1 MSGTAPHARKP
12 APRRRGAP
20 RATAARESSSGP
32 AAAPDTRSPRG
43 LPRALRRGATALAGI
58 AIAAAALAAEPAARA
73 DTITNN
79 HYSLDFFQGASLA
92 PIRVIGIGGAYAG
105 VADGISGFVANAASP
120 ALRDSSSTA
129 WVELDAGVSLSLPL
143 VLFERA
149 DFDNSGKIDQ
159 AYTDFIYLAAGGLLQ
174 LGPFGTGF
182 IADVQRYTLR
192 SGGVRTDVN
201 IGRAHVLGAWSFLG
215 GQLMVGGGARIGG
228 MFLQTPDAQFTML
241 GVAPEVGFLVR
252 PDWKSFRVG
261 ATFRFPVDAGEL
273 GSPQLR
279 IDKGGIRRAGGLV
292 LPDHV
297 VWPWELEVG
306 LAVQVGPR
314 PLNPQ
319 WINPHDQEAELAT
332 LQGIERRRREAARAL
347 ELAGVADA
355 SERRLRAKEHEEAR
369 AREAEDDRRSFA
381 KTAKQLQ
388 KERQARYLNWPR
400 EMLLVTAELLVTGD
414 VPRGVGLEGF
424 LGQGAT
430 PGNAPPGSVVG
441 SSGSEV
447 NFSPRFGIETE
458 PIPGL
463 VHTRFGSYYEPRR
476 LKLSGSDITAGV
488 GRQHF
493 TFGADLR
500 VLTTTFWG
508 LVPEITYTL
517 QASVDI
523 APRYESFSVG
533 IGNWK

>member
-1 MSGTAPHARKP
+1 MLSPRAVRGEPLLDARGCGARDRSLPPRPLTGP
-12 APRRRGAP
+12 ATLAKTWARRGLAVALGCVALADGP
-20 RATAARESSSGP
+20 RAAADPIQDNRY
-32 AAAPDTRSPRG
+32 A
-43 LPRALRRGATALAGI
+43 
-58 AIAAAALAAEPAARA
+58 
-73 DTITNN
+73 
-79 HYSLDFFQGASLA
+79 LDFFQGASLA

-105 VADGISGFVANAASP
+105 VAEGISGFVANAASP
-120 ALRDSSSTA
+120 ALRDNSSSQ
-129 WVELDAGVSLSLPL
+129 WVELDAAVSLSLPL

-159 AYTDFIYLAAGGLLQ
+159 SYTDFIYVAAGGLLQ
-174 LGPFGTGF
+174 FGPFGTGF
-182 IADVQRYTLR
+182 IADVQRYTLT
-192 SGGVRTDVN
+192 SGGVKTDVN
-201 IGRAHVLGAWSFLG
+201 IFRSHVLAAWAFLG

-228 MFLQTPDAQFTML
+228 MLLQTPDAEYSML
-241 GVAPEVGFLVR
+241 GVAPEFGFLIR
-252 PDWKSFRVG
+252 PDWKSFRIG
-261 ATFRFPVDAGEL
+261 GTFRLPVDAGEL
-273 GSPQLR
+273 GSPQVR
-279 IDKGGIRRAGGLV
+279 VGDDGVRRAGGLV
-292 LPDHV
+292 LPERV

-319 WINPHDQEAELAT
+319 WINPHDQEAQLRKVQAAEK
-332 LQGIERRRREAARAL
+332 RRRETARAM
-347 ELAGVADA
+347 ELSTITDA

-369 AREAEDDRRSFA
+369 AREADEDERAFA
-381 KTAKQLQ
+381 KSRKQLQ
-388 KERQARYLNWPR
+388 KERQARYWNWPR
-400 EMLLVTAELLVTGD
+400 EMLLVTAELLVTGN
-414 VPRGVGLEGF
+414 VARGVGLEGF
-424 LGQGAT
+424 LGQRSLTGGST
-430 PGNAPPGSVVG
+430 PGAEVG
-441 SSGSEV
+441 SSGGEV

-463 VHTRFGSYYEPRR
+463 VHTRLGSYYEPRR
-476 LKLSGSDITAGV
+476 LNLTGEGITGGV

>member
-1 MSGTAPHARKP
+1 MSGTSPPPPKSEAPSREDA
-12 APRRRGAP
+12 RRRSAGRRRSIPLAVGAFAFGAATLGAP
-20 RATAARESSSGP
+20 
-32 AAAPDTRSPRG
+32 
-43 LPRALRRGATALAGI
+43 ALAS
-58 AIAAAALAAEPAARA
+58 A
-73 DTITNN
+73 DITTNN
-79 HYSLDFFQGASLA
+79 YSLDFFQGPSLA

-105 VADGISGFVANAASP
+105 VADGISGFVANASAP
-120 ALRDSSSTA
+120 ALRDPSSSK
-129 WVELDAGVSLSLPL
+129 WVELDAAVSMSLPL
-143 VLFERA
+143 VLFERS

-159 AYTDFIYLAAGGLLQ
+159 SYTDFIYLAAGGLLQ
-174 LGPFGTGF
+174 LGPFGAGF
-182 IADVQRYTLR
+182 IAEAQRYTLR

-215 GQLMVGGGARIGG
+215 GQLMIGGGARIGG
-228 MFLQTPDAQFTML
+228 MLLETPDAQFTML
-241 GVAPEVGFLVR
+241 GAAPEFGFLIR
-252 PDWKSFRVG
+252 PDWKSFRIG
-261 ATFRFPVDAGEL
+261 ATFRMPVDAGAL
-273 GSPQLR
+273 GSPQVRVDANGL
-279 IDKGGIRRAGGLV
+279 RRAGGLV

-314 PLNPQ
+314 PLNPA
-319 WINPHDQEAELAT
+319 WINPHDHEAELRA
-332 LQGIERRRREAARAL
+332 LQEAERRRRETARMI
-347 ELAGVADA
+347 ELASITDA
-355 SERRLRAKEHEEAR
+355 TERRLRAKEHEEAR
-369 AREAEDDRRSFA
+369 AREAEDDRRAFE

-388 KERQARYLNWPR
+388 KERQARYWNWPR
-400 EMLLVTAELLVTGD
+400 EMLLVTAELLVIGD
-414 VPRGVGLEGF
+414 VQRGVGLEGF
-424 LGQGAT
+424 LGQGSFSAST
-430 PGNAPPGSVVG
+430 LAGASIG
-441 SSGSEV
+441 SSGGDV

-463 VHTRFGSYYEPRR
+463 VHTRLGSYYEPRR
-476 LKLSGSDITAGV
+476 LRQTSDTSGTEGV

>member
-1 MSGTAPHARKP
+1 M
-12 APRRRGAP
+12 RRDP
-20 RATAARESSSGP
+20 I
-32 AAAPDTRSPRG
+32 
-43 LPRALRRGATALAGI
+43 LALALGC
-58 AIAAAALAAEPAARA
+58 AVLAGSSAASA
-73 DTITNN
+73 DITTNR
-79 HYSLDFFQGASLA
+79 YSLDFFQGPSLS

-120 ALRDSSSTA
+120 ALRDSSSTK
-129 WVELDAGVSLSLPL
+129 WVELDAAVSMSLPL

-159 AYTDFIYLAAGGLLQ
+159 SYTDFIYLAAGGLIQ
-174 LGPFGTGF
+174 AGPFGTGF
-182 IADVQRYTLR
+182 IAEAQRYTLR

-201 IGRAHVLGAWSFLG
+201 IARAHILAAWSFFG
-215 GQLMVGGGARIGG
+215 GQLMIGGGARIGG
-228 MFLQTPDAQFTML
+228 MLLETPDAQFSML
-241 GVAPEVGFLVR
+241 GAAPEFGFLLR
-252 PDWKSFRVG
+252 PDWKSFRIG
-261 ATFRFPVDAGEL
+261 ATFRMPVDAGEL
-273 GSPQLR
+273 GSPQVR
-279 IDKGGIRRAGGLV
+279 IDERGLRRAGGLV

-319 WINPHDQEAELAT
+319 WINPHDQEAELRE
-332 LQGIERRRREAARAL
+332 LQAGERRRRESARML
-347 ELAGVADA
+347 ELATITDP

-369 AREAEDDRRSFA
+369 AREAEDDRRTFE
-381 KTAKQLQ
+381 KTAKQLM
-388 KERQARYLNWPR
+388 KERQARYWNWPR

-414 VPRGVGLEGF
+414 VRRGVGLEGF
-424 LGQGAT
+424 LGQGS
-430 PGNAPPGSVVG
+430 PNGNSLAGAAIG
-441 SSGSEV
+441 SSGADV

-463 VHTRFGSYYEPRR
+463 VHTRLGSYYEPRR
-476 LKLSGSDITAGV
+476 LQQTADASGTEGV

>member
-1 MSGTAPHARKP
+1 MTGSAPSARIS
-12 APRRRGAP
+12 ALFAAATFAFAFAAAP
-20 RATAARESSSGP
+20 RAEAQEP
-32 AAAPDTRSPRG
+32 
-43 LPRALRRGATALAGI
+43 I
-58 AIAAAALAAEPAARA
+58 ASNR
-73 DTITNN
+73 
-79 HYSLDFFQGASLA
+79 YSLDFFQGASLA

-105 VADGISGFVANAASP
+105 VADGISGFVSNASSP
-120 ALRDSSSTA
+120 ALRDPSSSK
-129 WVELDAGVSLSLPL
+129 WVELDAAVSLSLPL
-143 VLFERA
+143 VLFERS
-149 DFDNSGKIDQ
+149 DFDNSGRIDQ
-159 AYTDFIYLAAGGLLQ
+159 SYTDFIYVATGGLLQ
-174 LGPFGTGF
+174 LGPFGAGF
-182 IADVQRYTLR
+182 IADAQRYTLT

-201 IGRAHVLGAWSFLG
+201 IARAHVLAAWSFFG
-215 GQLMVGGGARIGG
+215 GQLHLGAGARIGG
-228 MFLQTPDAQFTML
+228 MLLQTADTELTML
-241 GVAPEVGFLVR
+241 GAAPELGFLIR
-252 PDWKSFRVG
+252 PDWKSFRIG
-261 ATFRFPVDAGEL
+261 ATFRMPVEAGEL

-279 IDKGGIRRAGGLV
+279 VDNGVRKAGGFI
-292 LPDHV
+292 LPERV

-306 LAVQVGPR
+306 IAVQVGPR
-314 PLNPQ
+314 PFNPQ
-319 WINPHDQEAELAT
+319 WINPHDQEAQYRA
-332 LQGIERRRREAARAL
+332 LQDLERRRREAARAL
-347 ELAGVADA
+347 ELSNLSDA
-355 SERRLRAKEHEEAR
+355 TERRLRAKEHEEAR
-369 AREAEDDRRSFA
+369 AREAVEDERAFEKA
-381 KTAKQLQ
+381 ANALQ
-388 KERQARYLNWPR
+388 KERQARYANWPR

-424 LGQGAT
+424 LGQNTAVGT
-430 PGNAPPGSVVG
+430 PGAIVG
-441 SSGSEV
+441 SSGGEV

-476 LKLSGSDITAGV
+476 LAPSETDGAIGV

>member
-1 MSGTAPHARKP
+1 MSGKALVAKKSAARLSSIVGF
-12 APRRRGAP
+12 AAAC
-20 RATAARESSSGP
+20 ATAAIP
-32 AAAPDTRSPRG
+32 ASAS
-43 LPRALRRGATALAGI
+43 
-58 AIAAAALAAEPAARA
+58 A
-73 DTITNN
+73 DPIRDNR
-79 HYSLDFFQGASLA
+79 YALDFFQGPSLA
-92 PIRVIGIGGAYAG
+92 PIRVIGLGGAYAA
-105 VADGISGFVANAASP
+105 VAEGISGFVANAASP
-120 ALRDSSSTA
+120 ALRDPSSSK
-129 WVELDAGVSLSLPL
+129 WVELDAAVSMSLPL

-159 AYTDFIYLAAGGLLQ
+159 SYTDFVYLAAGGLVQ
-174 LGPFGTGF
+174 FGPFGSGF
-182 IADVQRYTLR
+182 IAEAQRYTLT
-192 SGGVRTDVN
+192 SGGVQTEVN
-201 IGRAHVLGAWSFLG
+201 IGRAHILAGWSFLG
-215 GQLMVGGGARIGG
+215 GQLMLGGGVRVGG
-228 MFLQTPDAQFTML
+228 MFLKTPDADLTML
-241 GVAPEVGFLVR
+241 GVAPEFGFLIR
-252 PDWKSFRVG
+252 PDWKSFRIG
-261 ATFRFPVDAGEL
+261 ATFRMPVDAGSL
-273 GSPQLR
+273 DSAQLR
-279 IDKGGIRRAGGLV
+279 VDKAGVKRAGGLI
-292 LPDHV
+292 LPDQV

-319 WINPHDQEAELAT
+319 WINPHDQERQLEQ
-332 LQGIERRRREAARAL
+332 LQEMERQRRETARLL

-369 AREAEDDRRSFA
+369 TREAEDDRRAFE
-381 KTAKQLQ
+381 KTSKQLQ
-388 KERQARYLNWPR
+388 KERQARYWNWPR
-400 EMLLVTAELLVTGD
+400 EMLLVTAELLVIGN
-414 VPRGVGLEGF
+414 VERGVGLEGF
-424 LGQGAT
+424 LGQRSLAVGGLPGAQ
-430 PGNAPPGSVVG
+430 VG
-441 SSGSEV
+441 SSGGEV

-463 VHTRFGSYYEPRR
+463 VHTRLGSYYEPRR
-476 LKLSGSDITAGV
+476 LKLTGGTGITEGV

>member
-1 MSGTAPHARKP
+1 MFSLAFALGVSVLS
-12 APRRRGAP
+12 
-20 RATAARESSSGP
+20 REAVSDP
-32 AAAPDTRSPRG
+32 IRDNR
-43 LPRALRRGATALAGI
+43 
-58 AIAAAALAAEPAARA
+58 
-73 DTITNN
+73 
-79 HYSLDFFQGASLA
+79 YSLDVFQGASLA
-92 PIRVIGIGGAYAG
+92 PIRVIGMGGAYAG
-105 VADGISGFVANAASP
+105 VAEGISGFVANSASP
-120 ALRDSSSTA
+120 ALRDNSSSQ
-129 WVELDAGVSLSLPL
+129 WVELDAAVSLSLPL

-159 AYTDFIYLAAGGLLQ
+159 SYTDFIYVAAGGLLQ
-174 LGPFGTGF
+174 FGAFGTGF
-182 IADVQRYTLR
+182 IADAQRYSLS
-192 SGGVRTDVN
+192 SGGVKTDVF
-201 IGRAHVLGAWSFLG
+201 IFRSHILAAWAFLG
-215 GQLMVGGGARIGG
+215 GQLMVGGGARVGG
-228 MFLQTPDAQFTML
+228 MLLQTPDAEYSML
-241 GVAPEVGFLVR
+241 GAAPEFGVLVR

-261 ATFRFPVDAGEL
+261 ATFRLPVDAGEL
-273 GSPQLR
+273 SSPQVR
-279 IDKGGIRRAGGLV
+279 VNESNVRTAGGLI
-292 LPDHV
+292 LPEKV

-319 WINPHDQEAELAT
+319 WINPHDQEEQLRR
-332 LQGIERRRREAARAL
+332 LQKQEQLRRENARAM
-347 ELAGVADA
+347 ELSNIADA
-355 SERRLRAKEHEEAR
+355 SERKLRAKEHEEAR
-369 AREAEDDRRSFA
+369 VREIEDDKREFA
-381 KTAKQLQ
+381 KKSKQLQ

-414 VPRGVGLEGF
+414 VGRGVGLEGF
-424 LGQGAT
+424 LAQRSLVAGAL
-430 PGNAPPGSVVG
+430 AGSEVG
-441 SSGSEV
+441 SSGGEV
-447 NFSPRFGIETE
+447 NYSPRFGIETE

-463 VHTRFGSYYEPRR
+463 VHTRLGSYYEPRR
-476 LKLSGSDITAGV
+476 LKLSGSDITKGV

>member
-1 MSGTAPHARKP
+1 MSGTVPP
-12 APRRRGAP
+12 AKKSRLARRGV
-20 RATAARESSSGP
+20 GP
-32 AAAPDTRSPRG
+32 
-43 LPRALRRGATALAGI
+43 LLV
-58 AIAAAALAAEPAARA
+58 AAALGFAAFTGASPASA
-73 DTITNN
+73 DLKTNN
-79 HYSLDFFQGASLA
+79 YALDFFQGPSLS

-129 WVELDAGVSLSLPL
+129 WIELDAAVSLSLPL

-159 AYTDFIYLAAGGLLQ
+159 SYTDFIYVAAGGLFQ
-174 LGPFGTGF
+174 AGPFGAGF
-182 IADVQRYTLR
+182 IAEAQRYTLR

-201 IGRAHVLGAWSFLG
+201 IGRAHVLAAWAFFDH
-215 GQLMVGGGARIGG
+215 QLMIGGGARIGA
-228 MFLQTPDAQFTML
+228 MLLETPDAQFSMF
-241 GVAPEVGFLVR
+241 GVAPEFGFLIR
-252 PDWKSFRVG
+252 PDWKSFRIG
-261 ATFRFPVDAGEL
+261 ATFRMPVDAGEL
-273 GSPQLR
+273 SSPQLR
-279 IDKGGIRRAGGLV
+279 VDTGGLRRAGGLV

-319 WINPHDQEAELAT
+319 WINPHDQEAELRD
-332 LQGIERRRREAARAL
+332 LQELERRRRESARML
-347 ELAGVADA
+347 ELAAITDG

-369 AREAEDDRRSFA
+369 AREAADDRRTFE
-381 KTAKQLQ
+381 KTAKKLS
-388 KERQARYLNWPR
+388 KERQARYWNWPR
-400 EMLLVTAELLVTGD
+400 EMLLVTAELLVFGD
-414 VPRGVGLEGF
+414 VRRGVGLEGF
-424 LGQGAT
+424 LGQDSLNASTLAGAT
-430 PGNAPPGSVVG
+430 IG
-441 SSGSEV
+441 SSGADV

-476 LKLSGSDITAGV
+476 LKQTDTTATEGV

>member
-1 MSGTAPHARKP
+1 MIGTS
-12 APRRRGAP
+12 RRSK
-20 RATAARESSSGP
+20 TAGVR
-32 AAAPDTRSPRG
+32 
-43 LPRALRRGATALAGI
+43 ATALAT
-58 AIAAAALAAEPAARA
+58 ACC
-73 DTITNN
+73 
-79 HYSLDFFQGASLA
+79 ASLA
-92 PIRVIGIGGAYAG
+92 AATAAADPIRDNHYVLDYFQGPALSPLRVIGIGGAYAG
-105 VADGISGFVANAASP
+105 VAEGISGFVANAASP
-120 ALRDSSSTA
+120 AVRDPGSGA
-129 WVELDAGVSLSLPL
+129 WFELDAGVSMSLPL

-174 LGPFGTGF
+174 FGPFGTGF
-182 IADVQRYTLR
+182 IAEAQRYTLT

-201 IGRAHVLGAWSFLG
+201 IGRAHILAGWAFLG
-215 GQLMVGGGARIGG
+215 GQFMLGGGVRVGG
-228 MFLQTPDAQFTML
+228 MLLKTPDAELTML
-241 GVAPEVGFLVR
+241 GVAPEFGFLIR
-252 PDWKSFRVG
+252 PDWKSFRFG
-261 ATFRFPVDAGEL
+261 GTFRLPVDAGAL
-273 GSPQLR
+273 GSAQLR
-279 IDKGGIRRAGGLV
+279 VDKLGVKRAGGLI
-292 LPDHV
+292 LPEQV

-314 PLNPQ
+314 PFNPQ
-319 WINPHDQEAELAT
+319 WINPHDQQQQFAA
-332 LQGIERRRREAARAL
+332 LQEMERQRREAARLL
-347 ELAGVADA
+347 ELANVTDA
-355 SERRLRAKEHEEAR
+355 SERRLLAKEHEEAR
-369 AREAEDDRRSFA
+369 IREAEDDRRA
-381 KTAKQLQ
+381 YEKAAKQLQ
-388 KERQARYLNWPR
+388 KERQARYWNWPR

-414 VPRGVGLEGF
+414 VARGVGLEGF
-424 LGQGAT
+424 LGQNST
-430 PGNAPPGSVVG
+430 TGSGLAAAQVG
-441 SSGSEV
+441 SSGGEI

-476 LKLSGSDITAGV
+476 LKLSGPDVTAGV

-508 LVPEITYTL
+508 LVPEVTYTL

>member
-1 MSGTAPHARKP
+1 MSGTAPHARKSV
-12 APRRRGAP
+12 PRHRGA
-20 RATAARESSSGP
+20 ARGP
-32 AAAPDTRSPRG
+32 ALEEPAAPPAASRG
-43 LPRALRRGATALAGI
+43 GGGLRWKSRARRAVALALSG
-58 AIAAAALAAEPAARA
+58 IAAAATLASEPAARA

-79 HYSLDFFQGASLA
+79 RYSLDFFQGASLA
-92 PIRVIGIGGAYAG
+92 PIRVIGLGGAYAG

-129 WVELDAGVSLSLPL
+129 WLELDAGVSLSLPL

-174 LGPFGTGF
+174 LGPFGAGF

-228 MFLQTPDAQFTML
+228 MLLQTPDAQFTML
-241 GVAPEVGFLVR
+241 GVAPELGFLVR

-273 GSPQLR
+273 ASPQLR
-279 IDKGGIRRAGGLV
+279 VDKGGIRRAGGLV

-332 LQGIERRRREAARAL
+332 LQGLERRRREAARAL
-347 ELAGVADA
+347 ELAGIADA

-369 AREAEDDRRSFA
+369 AREADDDRRAFT

-400 EMLLVTAELLVTGD
+400 EMLLVTAELLVTGN

-430 PGNAPPGSVVG
+430 PGNAPPGSVIG
-441 SSGSEV
+441 SSGGEI

-476 LKLSGSDITAGV
+476 LKLSGSDITEGV

>member
-1 MSGTAPHARKP
+1 MSGTGPHARKN
-12 APRRRGAP
+12 AVRGGSLAAFVASLGAACAFLGAP
-20 RATAARESSSGP
+20 EE
-32 AAAPDTRSPRG
+32 
-43 LPRALRRGATALAGI
+43 ALADPI
-58 AIAAAALAAEPAARA
+58 K
-73 DTITNN
+73 DN
-79 HYSLDFFQGASLA
+79 HYSLDFFQGVSLA

-105 VADGISGFVANAASP
+105 VADGISGFVANAAAP
-120 ALRDSSSTA
+120 ALRDPSSSKWT
-129 WVELDAGVSLSLPL
+129 ELDAAVSMSLPL
-143 VLFERA
+143 VLFERS

-159 AYTDFIYLAAGGLLQ
+159 SYTDFIYLAAGGLLQ
-174 LGPFGTGF
+174 LGPFGSGF
-182 IADVQRYTLR
+182 IAEAQRYTLL

-201 IGRAHVLGAWSFLG
+201 IGRAHVLAAWSFLG
-215 GQLMVGGGARIGG
+215 GQLLVGGGARIGG
-228 MFLQTPDAQFTML
+228 MFLQTPDAQFSML
-241 GVAPEVGFLVR
+241 GVAPEAGFLVR
-252 PDWKSFRVG
+252 PDWKSFRIG
-261 ATFRFPVDAGEL
+261 ATFRMPVDAGAL
-273 GSPQLR
+273 GSPQA
-279 IDKGGIRRAGGLV
+279 KVAENNVTRAGGLI
-292 LPDHV
+292 LPEKV

-314 PLNPQ
+314 PFNPQ
-319 WINPHDQEAELAT
+319 WINPHDQEAELAA
-332 LQGIERRRREAARAL
+332 LQEMERKRRESARML
-347 ELAGVADA
+347 ELAGIADPG
-355 SERRLRAKEHEEAR
+355 ERRLRAKEHEEAR
-369 AREAEDDRRSFA
+369 EREREEDRRAFEKA
-381 KTAKQLQ
+381 AVKLQ
-388 KERQARYLNWPR
+388 RERQARYWNWPR

-424 LGQGAT
+424 LGQSAPNAGAL
-430 PGNAPPGSVVG
+430 PGSGVG

-476 LKLSGSDITAGV
+476 LKLTGSDIAMGV

>member
-1 MSGTAPHARKP
+1 MRREAGAGLSMNGAAHAPGKRGDRAQRP
-12 APRRRGAP
+12 RGDVLDATRRLGLSVRRRARIAAIGLGA
-20 RATAARESSSGP
+20 AV
-32 AAAPDTRSPRG
+32 
-43 LPRALRRGATALAGI
+43 
-58 AIAAAALAAEPAARA
+58 AIAAAPARA
-73 DTITNN
+73 DTIATNR
-79 HYSLDFFQGASLA
+79 YSLDFFQGASLA

-105 VADGISGFVANAASP
+105 VADGISGFVSNASSP
-120 ALRDSSSTA
+120 ALRDSSSTK
-129 WVELDAGVSLSLPL
+129 WTELDAAVSLSLPL
-143 VLFERA
+143 VLVERA

-174 LGPFGTGF
+174 LGPFGAGF
-182 IADVQRYTLR
+182 IAEAQRYTLR

-201 IGRAHVLGAWSFLG
+201 IGRAHVLAAWSFLG
-215 GQLMVGGGARIGG
+215 GQLMLGGGARIGG

-241 GVAPEVGFLVR
+241 GVAPEFGFLVR
-252 PDWKSFRVG
+252 PDWKSFRFG
-261 ATFRFPVDAGEL
+261 ATFRMPVEAGEL

-279 IDKGGIRRAGGLV
+279 VDDNGLRRAGGLV

-314 PLNPQ
+314 PLNPR
-319 WINPHDQEAELAT
+319 WINPHDQEAELSA
-332 LQGIERRRREAARAL
+332 LQAIERKRREAARAL
-347 ELAGVADA
+347 ELAGISDA

-369 AREAEDDRRSFA
+369 AREAEDDRRTFE
-381 KTAKQLQ
+381 KTAAQLQ
-388 KERQARYLNWPR
+388 KERVARYWNWPR
-400 EMLLVTAELLVTGD
+400 EMLLVTAELLVTGN

-424 LGQGAT
+424 LGQGL
-430 PGNAPPGSVVG
+430 PPGSAPAGSFIG
-441 SSGSEV
+441 SSGSDI

-458 PIPGL
+458 PIPNR

-476 LKLSGSDITAGV
+476 LKLADESATLGV

-533 IGNWK
+533 IGNWR